1 MPVGPGQPVALK
13 KAKVLGFPAWLQG
26 HGLVAGDTDTGEHSL
41 PRDFVHSFPSCAP
54 KGTLTRAR
62 ARSRAVTRP
71 CLSSTESQNLP
82 KQPPLMLALGQATEC
97 LRLMARAGLGSC
109 SFARVDDYLH

>member
-1 MPVGPGQPVALK
+1 MAAGPWAGGWDILTQRHVNTVFQEILSTAPTLCFQGNFDLSPVPGQSIYQA
-13 KAKVLGFPAWLQG
+13 
-26 HGLVAGDTDTGEHSL
+26 
-41 PRDFVHSFPSCAP
+41 
-54 KGTLTRAR
+54 
-62 ARSRAVTRP
+62 

-82 KQPPLMLALGQATEC
+82 KQPPLMLALGQASEC